1 MLLLANVK
9 ARANLA
15 RITIKSVNINS

>member
-1 MLLLANVK
+1 LLLANVK